1 MSKAAELAALIAN
14 VNNGSS
20 LANKNLVINGG
31 MDIAQRGTSATG
43 KTSAGYY
50 SADRWRLDISSAGT
64 WTQIQSTDVPTGQGF
79 SNSIKLDC
87 TTADGSLGASDR
99 VFIGQRI
106 EDQDCVRTSKGT
118 SSAKSLTAS
127 FWVKSNKTG
136 TYILELYDSHNGRQI
151 EKSYTIDSANTW
163 EYKTI
168 TFAGDTTGAFA
179 NDNGIGFMLQ
189 FWLAAGSNYT
199 SGTLSTSWAAGSAA
213 NRAVGQLNLAD
224 STDNEW
230 LLTGVQLEIGEKAT
244 EFEHEP
250 YETTL
255 KKCQRYYHEHIRGV
269 SGTR

>member
-1 MSKAAELAALIAN
+1 M
-14 VNNGSS
+14 
-20 LANKNLVINGG
+20 
-31 MDIAQRGTSATG
+31 
-43 KTSAGYY
+43 
-50 SADRWRLDISSAGT
+50 
-64 WTQIQSTDVPTGQGF
+64 
-79 SNSIKLDC
+79 
-87 TTADGSLGASDR
+87 
-99 VFIGQRI
+99 FIGQRI
-106 EDQDCVRTSKGT
+106 EDQDCIRTLKGT

-136 TYILELYDSHNGRQI
+136 TYILELYDSHNARQI

-199 SGTLSTSWAAGSAA
+199 SGTLSTSWAAGTAA

-250 YETTL
+250 FETTL
-255 KKCQRYYHEHIRGV
+255 AKCQRYFCRTYAYGTATGAADNSLGAVMNSIEGSQTYASAGNFNFPVEMRAAPTVTLYSTYNADTTGKVTADATDGTGAIFGIASSRCFIIRNND
-269 SGTR
+269 STGTGANVFMRAHALAEAEI